1 MKKIITILFSIIITI
16 QACSSRKTFLEKNT
30 QQEEA
35 KSEKYVEEKSTY
47 RVNRDSTSISKMDI
61 SSMSIDII
69 PVHKKDNDEV
79 REIIIKDSKGNTATI
94 PYNINSIINFN
105 KTNKTDSTYIRKI
118 DSLFNT
124 YNKKVNSLYENNKK
138 IKNINKETERKGMT
152 FTQFLITIL
161 ISAILGIL
169 TYIIIRNKLKIK

>member
-30 QQEEA
+30 QQEEV
-35 KSEKYVEEKSTY
+35 KSEKYMEEKSTY
-47 RVNRDSTSISKMDI
+47 KVNRDSTSISKMDL
-61 SSMSIDII
+61 SSISIDII

-79 REIIIKDSKGNTATI
+79 REITIKDSKGNTATI
-94 PYNINSIINFN
+94 PYNINSRINFN
-105 KTNKTDSTYIRKI
+105 KTNKTDSAYIRKI

-124 YNKKVNSLYENNKK
+124 YNKKVDSLYKNNKQV
-138 IKNINKETERKGMT
+138 KNINKETERKGMT
-152 FTQFLITIL
+152 FIQFLITIL
-161 ISAILGIL
+161 ISAILGVL